1 MKERFIGEIVKER
14 RLELGLTQA
23 KLCEGICEPITISRL
38 EKNKQTP
45 ARNTVK
51 AIFQR
56 LGLPD
61 DRYFAAVTGKELEL
75 DKLYNDIVSYN
86 IQFEKA
92 SEEEK
97 RQIREKAINAH
108 TKLEQIIDKD
118 DTISLQ
124 LLARSKVIIGT
135 DEGEYLPSEKII
147 LLEEALRLTQPKFEI
162 EDIRAG
168 YYDYD
173 EVKLINHIALV
184 CAENDE
190 HAKAINIWE
199 QLLENVDNRF
209 SNIVPV
215 RTQKSLILVGYS
227 RELGITGKYDKAIK
241 YAQHGVDICI
251 QYGIYQN
258 LPELIMI
265 LAECKYQQGKVDESK
280 DLFIESYYLCKVVRD
295 EINRCIALD
304 SLKEYFQISVN

>member
-14 RLELGLTQA
+14 RLLLEMTQA
-23 KLCEGICEPITISRL
+23 ELCEGICEPITISRL
-38 EKNKQTP
+38 EQNKQTP

-61 DRYFAAVTGKELEL
+61 DRYFAAVTGKEIKI
-75 DKLYNDIVSYN
+75 DKIYNDIVSYN

-92 SEEEK
+92 SKEEK
-97 RQIREKAINAH
+97 PQIREMAIKAH
-108 TKLEQIIDKD
+108 SELENIIDKD

-124 LLARSKVIIGT
+124 LLARSRVIIGP
-135 DEGEYLPSEKII
+135 ERGEYTAAEKII
-147 LLEEALRLTQPKFEI
+147 LLEKALRLTQPNFRV
-162 EDIRAG
+162 DNIRNG
-168 YYDYD
+168 YFDYD
-173 EVKLINHIALV
+173 EVKLINHIALA

-190 HAKAINIWE
+190 HEKAIDIWE
-199 QLLENVDNRF
+199 QLLDNVDKRF

-227 RELGITGKYDKAIK
+227 KELGIVGKYDKAID
-241 YAQHGVDICI
+241 YVHQGIDICI
-251 QYGIYQN
+251 KYGIYQN

-265 LAECKYQQGKVDESK
+265 LAECKYRQGKRDESK
-280 DLFIESYYLCKVVRD
+280 ELFIEAYYLCKTVRD
-295 EINRCIALD
+295 DINLSIAIN
-304 SLKEYFQISVN
+304 SLQEYFHTTLN